1 MPLIN
6 VFTSADLPS
15 AEKVDALL
23 RDLSALLAK
32 RFSKPERYVMTSL
45 VPRPRLTFAG
55 TASPACFVEIKN
67 VGEIAPALA
76 RSLSA
81 DVSSRLQQALGVPPD
96 RIYLEMAH
104 VEGHLWGWNGD
115 TFG

>member
-6 VFTSADLPS
+6 VFTSAELPTV
-15 AEKVDALL
+15 ETIDHLL
-23 RDLSALLAK
+23 KDLSSLLAK
-32 RFSKPERYVMTSL
+32 RFGKPERYVMTSL
-45 VPRPRLTFAG
+45 VPRPRMTFAG
-55 TASPACFVEIKN
+55 TPAPACFVEIKN

-76 RSLSA
+76 RLLSA
-81 DVSSRLQQALGVPPD
+81 DVSSRLQQALGVPSD